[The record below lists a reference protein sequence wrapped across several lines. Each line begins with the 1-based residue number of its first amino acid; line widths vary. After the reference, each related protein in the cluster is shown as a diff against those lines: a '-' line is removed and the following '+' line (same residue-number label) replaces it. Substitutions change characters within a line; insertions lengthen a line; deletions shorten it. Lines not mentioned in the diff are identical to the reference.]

1 MTGMETKQHSS
12 NGFCRNTETSKVH
25 NVASNDDLIREA
37 AYISQSPSAQAN
49 NEIVAENLDTAR
61 RYDEVLE
68 IGEDHESLE
77 DEVLEFVPDQ
87 QQIVQVGPPK
97 NIDLQAVQLEDKN
110 IEKPEG
116 SQFEKQSVKS
126 ENV

>member
-1 MTGMETKQHSS
+1 M
-12 NGFCRNTETSKVH
+12 
-25 NVASNDDLIREA
+25 
-37 AYISQSPSAQAN
+37 
-49 NEIVAENLDTAR
+49 VAENLDTAR

>member
-49 NEIVAENLDTAR
+49 NEMVAENLDTAR

-87 QQIVQVGPPK
+87 QQIVQVGHPK
-97 NIDLQAVQLEDKN
+97 NIDL
-110 IEKPEG
+110 
-116 SQFEKQSVKS
+116 
-126 ENV
+126 

>member
-1 MTGMETKQHSS
+1 MQ
-12 NGFCRNTETSKVH
+12 
-25 NVASNDDLIREA
+25 
-37 AYISQSPSAQAN
+37 
-49 NEIVAENLDTAR
+49 DTAL

-77 DEVLEFVPDQ
+77 YEVLELGPDN
-87 QQIVQVGPPK
+87 QQIVDVGPPK
-97 NIDLQAVQLEDKN
+97 NIDLQVQLEEKN

-126 ENV
+126 ENVQSQQEEEFVQAMKKF